1 MTVVFTM
8 EITLELDRSQE
19 DIADKCIV
27 DADLKQ
33 RWIRKVE
40 KETSKA
46 IPNADVVCT
55 GIQVFQTS

>member
-1 MTVVFTM
+1 MTVIFTI
-8 EITLELDRSQE
+8 EITTEIDKSQE
-19 DIADKCIV
+19 DIADRCIV
-27 DADLKQ
+27 DEAHRQ

-55 GIQVFQTS
+55 KIQVFDCE